1 MIRIVIAEDQ
11 RMLRGALG
19 TLLDYEEDMEVIGQA
34 ADGEE
39 ALRMIELYQPDICL
53 LDIEMPVIT
62 GLEVAEA
69 LRSTGSPCKAVILT
83 TFARPGYF
91 ERAMKAGVHGYLLKE
106 ESVEE
111 LAKALRRI
119 TAGERMYAPELI
131 FNAYRTENPLT
142 ERETEV
148 LALSRLGK
156 TSREISKEL
165 FLSAGTVRNYMSDIL
180 AKLDAKNKV
189 EAIRKAEDNG
199 WI

>member
-19 TLLDYEEDMEVIGQA
+19 TLLAYEEDMEVIGQA

-39 ALRMIELYQPDICL
+39 ALRIIHRLKPDICL
-53 LDIEMPVIT
+53 LDIEMPVMT

-69 LRSTGSPCKAVILT
+69 LKASDSPCKPVILT

-111 LAKALRRI
+111 LAGAIRRI
-119 TAGERMYAPELI
+119 MAGERKYAPELI
-131 FNAYRTENPLT
+131 FNAYRAENPLT
-142 ERETEV
+142 DREAEV

-156 TSREISKEL
+156 TSREISREL
-165 FLSAGTVRNYMSDIL
+165 FLSAGTVRNYMSDIIG
-180 AKLDAKNKV
+180 KLGAKNKV
-189 EAIRKAEDNG
+189 EAIRKAEENG